1 MIIEQRERESEE
13 MRIWIFITRTH
24 ERSTRFIELTIT
36 AHDSTGAFRA
46 KNQVNVKKQMI
57 NYRAS
62 LRTQAYLYA
71 PERHAGKEE
80 EKQQQQQEQKK
91 KSTMT
96 MKKKDRTDL
105 VSETT
110 MSLST
115 TSTSP
120 VL

>member
-1 MIIEQRERESEE
+1 

-80 EKQQQQQEQKK
+80 EKKQQQQQQEQKK
-91 KSTMT
+91 KNSTMT

>member
-1 MIIEQRERESEE
+1 

-36 AHDSTGAFRA
+36 AHDSTGAFRPE
-46 KNQVNVKKQMI
+46 NQVNVKKQMI

-80 EKQQQQQEQKK
+80 KKQEQKK

-110 MSLST
+110 MSST
-115 TSTSP
+115 TTSSSP